1 MFKTFTLQ
9 SISHHQQNLQS
20 GIIYWQITDESN
32 QRRKVQAQTELSD
45 QGFIKA
51 VKARN
56 KREMPLVELLSQ
68 YGEGDTFE
76 IDFSLFN
83 QTFGYSP
90 REVFKEPQKTTPPGN
105 RLRDSLRALFQIP
118 FRPH

>member
-1 MFKTFTLQ
+1 MVKTFTLQ
-9 SISHHQQNLQS
+9 TITHEQESRQNGL
-20 GIIYWQITDESN
+20 ICWQIMDEHN
-32 QRRKVQAQTELSD
+32 HRRKVEAITELSE

-51 VKARN
+51 VTSSH

-68 YGEGDTFE
+68 YGEGDTFR

-90 REVFKEPQKTTPPGN
+90 REIFPETQQAPPPGN
-105 RLRDSLRALFQIP
+105 RLRDGLRALFQIP
-118 FRPH
+118 FRPR

>member
-1 MFKTFTLQ
+1 MLKTFTMH
-9 SISHHQQNLQS
+9 SITHHQDSSHKGL
-20 GIIYWQITDESN
+20 ICWQIMDERN
-32 QRRKVQAQTELSD
+32 HRRKVEGITELSD

-51 VKARN
+51 VQSRH

-68 YGEGDTFE
+68 YGEGDSFQ

-90 REVFKEPQKTTPPGN
+90 REIYAETQDAPQPGN
-105 RLRDSLRALFQIP
+105 RLLDGLRTLFRVP
-118 FRPH
+118 FRPD